1 MINEIW
7 KQVVGYEG
15 LYEVSNYGRVKS
27 LAKTIPGLFGSTIYL
42 KEKIR
47 KNQKYPNG
55 YEYVG
60 LSNNGKVKTHLVH
73 RLVALAFIP
82 NPDNLPEVNHKN
94 EQITDNRV
102 ENLEWVTHK
111 ENANYGTRN
120 QRASEKRE
128 IPILQYSLEGEFI
141 TEWTKGAMSVQK
153 KYGWNRTNICA
164 CCKGKQQS
172 AYGFKWAYKE

>member
-1 MINEIW
+1 MINEIC
-7 KQVVGYEG
+7 KPVVGYEG
-15 LYEVSNYGRVKS
+15 LYEASNYGRIKS

-47 KNQKYPNG
+47 RNHKYPNG

-73 RLVALAFIP
+73 RLVAIAFIP

-111 ENANYGTRN
+111 ENANYGTRI
-120 QRASEKRE
+120 QRANEKRE
-128 IPILQYSLEGEFI
+128 IPIIQYSLEGEFI

-153 KYGWNRTNICA
+153 KYGWSRTNICA

>member
-7 KQVVGYEG
+7 KPVVGYEG

-42 KEKIR
+42 KEKI
-47 KNQKYPNG
+47 
-55 YEYVG
+55 
-60 LSNNGKVKTHLVH
+60 VKTHLVH

-82 NPDNLPEVNHKN
+82 NPDNLLEVNHKN